1 MLNMCKLGHM
11 ITSLG
16 NSDFTQSLTEI
27 IILNA
32 GDECLREAENLTS
45 KASLKTEVLSGVEHE
60 VN

>member
-1 MLNMCKLGHM
+1 M

-32 GDECLREAENLTS
+32 SDECLREAEKLTS
-45 KASLKTEVLSGVEHE
+45 KASLKAEVLSGVEHE